1 MAVAEECNFGR
12 AAIRLHLS
20 QPSLSAQIKKLEDGI
35 RATLFLRGR
44 AGATLTPAGSV
55 FLIAAKRLLHL
66 SERAVE
72 NTSSVHSGIDL
83 PFRFG
88 YSPFVNHH
96 LVEETVAEYRDLVP
110 NGQIESS
117 SECSEPLLSMVAEGL
132 LDAALVI
139 MPIGEHKLFV
149 QRVCT
154 EKLMVCLRRDDP
166 LAQEESIPQEL
177 IADRLRIGLARI
189 HHPLLY
195 DEVMRKFAK
204 AKILLNPTEFVSSPA
219 EMQFL
224 VKMGAG
230 FGLIRETVPL
240 DPELTRRS
248 ISGLSLQVKT
258 AFICHPT
265 QPRPVLPLLAYR
277 MAKLYAGKAEMNGK
291 KRPCGS
297 VGVQLPL
304 QIPSFG

>member
-1 MAVAEECNFGR
+1 M
-12 AAIRLHLS
+12 
-20 QPSLSAQIKKLEDGI
+20 
-35 RATLFLRGR
+35 
-44 AGATLTPAGSV
+44 
-55 FLIAAKRLLHL
+55 AKRLLHL

-72 NTSSVHSGIDL
+72 KTSSVHSGIDL
-83 PFRFG
+83 PLRFG

-96 LVEETVAEYRDLVP
+96 LVEETVAGYRDLVP
-110 NGQIESS
+110 NGQIEAS
-117 SECSEPLLSMVAEGL
+117 SECSAPLLSMVAEGL

-139 MPIGEHKLFV
+139 MPIGDHKLFV

-177 IADRLRIGLARI
+177 IADRLRICLART

-195 DEVMRKFAK
+195 DELMRKFAK
-204 AKILLNPTEFVSSPA
+204 AKILLKPTEFVSSPA

-258 AFICHPT
+258 AFICHPA

-291 KRPCGS
+291 KRPSGS
-297 VGVQLPL
+297 AGVQLPL